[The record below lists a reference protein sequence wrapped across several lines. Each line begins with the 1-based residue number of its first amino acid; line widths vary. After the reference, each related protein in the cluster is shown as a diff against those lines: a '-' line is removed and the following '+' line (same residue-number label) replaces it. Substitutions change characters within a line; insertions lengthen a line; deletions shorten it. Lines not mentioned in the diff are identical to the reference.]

1 MKMYFWNV
9 FKCSFDTLHR
19 NMGVLGV
26 KNCKI
31 MKMEFKC
38 FFDFS
43 STRQKTI
50 PMSKRKRGEGQQRQ
64 QPKKGK

>member
-1 MKMYFWNV
+1 
-9 FKCSFDTLHR
+9 
-19 NMGVLGV
+19 MGVLGV